1 MRSNDS
7 HGSFFSGSTFM
18 YPSKA
23 IGRGRLPNKTKRVIM
38 NNSMGMLNR
47 AVDDPLMA
55 ARRKRATPAPVA
67 PAAPAPKNRQM
78 PPPPPP
84 SQPANNVPAMY
95 LPPPKPAAAAA
106 DTNAKLEMWRKRRE
120 ERQRAVLPS
129 PPPPPPPPAIIPST
143 ELRASQPAPPL
154 NDSPMVILQQRLQE
168 YGLALN
174 NLQNQID
181 NMKTSVKA
189 MQGQSTEDRKML
201 LHQVTVQDFKDMH
214 SDLNDAVT
222 QWCEETEKKLT
233 EALQEINDRSFQM
246 NAEVLEPSC
255 PVLSEPQLS
264 SQLPQEPLLP
274 VHQKIRVS
282 YPQTKTEEGVFMR
295 YLKVNDVA
303 EISYLWIPVVV
314 GNTRYVGK
322 FSV

>member
-1 MRSNDS
+1 
-7 HGSFFSGSTFM
+7 
-18 YPSKA
+18 
-23 IGRGRLPNKTKRVIM
+23 M

-47 AVDDPLMA
+47 AIDDPLVA
-55 ARRKRATPAPVA
+55 ARRKRTTPILPPAPAPVA
-67 PAAPAPKNRQM
+67 PKSRQM
-78 PPPPPP
+78 APPPPA
-84 SQPANNVPAMY
+84 PANNVPAMY
-95 LPPPKPAAAAA
+95 LPPPKPAAAVTA
-106 DTNAKLEMWRKRRE
+106 DTSAKLEMWRKRRE
-120 ERQRAVLPS
+120 ERQRAQQQQQPVLPS
-129 PPPPPPPPAIIPST
+129 PPPPPPPAIIPST

-174 NLQNQID
+174 NLQNQMD

-189 MQGQSTEDRKML
+189 MQGQTTEDRKML

-264 SQLPQEPLLP
+264 SQLPQESLLP
-274 VHQKIRVS
+274 AHQKIRVS
-282 YPQTKTEEGVFMR
+282 YPQVKTEEGVFMR

-303 EISYLWIPVVV
+303 EISYLWIPVVA

-322 FSV
+322 FSVV